1 MLFATGKTIKA
12 ILSLLRRKP
21 VPVPVN
27 SRRQRAQRDNR
38 IHRDAHTAYKVHR
51 EENGDWLLCY
61 TAVVRL
67 FHKDID
73 NEFFG
78 EDGRTGYTRATI
90 WGDGKI
96 HFQEEIVELDEDD
109 YIFPQRPYDYP
120 FPYRADSPRQ
130 RNNVRQHPADP
141 QRPAD
146 HPQELGPDEIIH
158 ADYWPEMNI
167 EMV

>member
-1 MLFATGKTIKA
+1 MLFITGKTIKA
-12 ILSLLRRKP
+12 MINLLRRRDQ
-21 VPVPVN
+21 VPVH
-27 SRRQRAQRDNR
+27 SRRQRAQRAQDNS

-67 FHKDID
+67 HRKDID
-73 NEFFG
+73 NDFFG

-96 HFQEEIVELDEDD
+96 HFQEEIVHLDEDE
-109 YIFPQRPYDYP
+109 YIFARRPYEYP
-120 FPYRADSPRQ
+120 FPYRRNSPR
-130 RNNVRQHPADP
+130 H
-141 QRPAD
+141 QRPAEAEAE
-146 HPQELGPDEIIH
+146 PQNEQAHRGPDEIIH